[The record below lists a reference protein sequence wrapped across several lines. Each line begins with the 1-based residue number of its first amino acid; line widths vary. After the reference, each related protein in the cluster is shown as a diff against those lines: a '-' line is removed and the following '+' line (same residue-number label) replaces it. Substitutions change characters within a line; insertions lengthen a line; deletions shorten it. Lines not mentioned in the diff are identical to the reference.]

1 MKKEWKED
9 NSPITATD
17 IEINALVLNAVRNK
31 YPTYSFIGEEGSHL
45 IESEY
50 TWVCDPVDGT
60 APFSHGI
67 PTFVFSLALT
77 KNGESIMGVIYDP
90 MCDRLLHAEKGR
102 GAFLNGKRIS
112 VSKDTQIDTTKFI
125 EAGGYSK
132 LPDLQRALA
141 AEGCRVMTFYSHVY
155 AGMLVATGEL
165 VAAIYKGDKPW
176 DAAAVKII
184 VEEAGGR
191 VTGLFGEEQRY
202 DTSINGLIVSNSILH
217 QKFVDVIR
225 PLSQ

>member
-1 MKKEWKED
+1 MKNNYKSFAIDLAYKAGALIKTNFYLGSKRTWKKD
-9 NSPITATD
+9 NTPVTETD
-17 IEINALVLNAVRNK
+17 FAVNKLVLDAVRK
-31 YPTYSFIGEEGSHL
+31 TYPDFGVLAEE
-45 IESEY
+45 ESAMKDNAEY

-184 VEEAGGR
+184 VEE
-191 VTGLFGEEQRY
+191 
-202 DTSINGLIVSNSILH
+202 
-217 QKFVDVIR
+217 
-225 PLSQ
+225 